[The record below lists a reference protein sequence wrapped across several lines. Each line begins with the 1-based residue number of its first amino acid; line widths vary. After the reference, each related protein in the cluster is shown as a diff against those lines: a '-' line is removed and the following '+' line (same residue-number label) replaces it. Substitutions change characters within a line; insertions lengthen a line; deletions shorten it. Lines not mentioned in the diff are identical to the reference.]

1 MFTSP
6 EAVLGQPTYYRGAGQ
21 KVLADMGKGFFE
33 QSGPFKS
40 DIARVAGIDL
50 PEYEENK
57 SQYRKNLVAQ
67 LAKKK

>member
-1 MFTSP
+1 
-6 EAVLGQPTYYRGAGQ
+6 
-21 KVLADMGKGFFE
+21 MGKGFFE

-57 SQYRKNLVAQ
+57 SQY
-67 LAKKK
+67 KKEQYES